1 MSMKGLVLSGGYGTR
16 LRPLTH
22 TGPKQLIPIA
32 NKPNILYC
40 IEDLRDA
47 GITEIGIILGN
58 VMPEKVQEFLGDG
71 SRLGLS
77 FTYIVQ
83 GEPKGIAH
91 AVHCAKEFMGDDP
104 FIVYLGDNLLKSG
117 IQAIPKKMRDENADC
132 VISLMPVK
140 EPQRFGIAELSPD
153 GKDVLRTVEK
163 PKEPK
168 SNLAVIGVYAFNSS
182 FFEVYPK
189 LKPSW
194 RNEMEITDAISQLI
208 DSGFKVVPHRVE
220 GWWKDTG
227 KPEDI
232 LEANHLILD
241 GVEELNEGRVEDGA
255 TVVGRVKV
263 GKGTVITGRSVVRGP
278 SIVGENCR
286 IGPNAYIGPYTAIG
300 DKCQISAAEVD
311 DSIVM
316 DGSTI
321 NVERKFVRSMI
332 GKESKILSSNGLL
345 PKGERL
351 VVGENTT
358 LYL

>member
-1 MSMKGLVLSGGYGTR
+1 MKGLVLSGGYGTR

-32 NKPNILYC
+32 NKPNIQYC

-47 GITEIGIILGN
+47 GIKKIGVILGN

-71 SRLGLS
+71 AKFGVNI
-77 FTYIVQ
+77 TYIVQ

-91 AVHCAKEFMGDDP
+91 AVNCAKDFMGSEP
-104 FIVYLGDNLLKSG
+104 FIVYLGDNLLKNG
-117 IQAIPKKMRDENADC
+117 IKAIPRKMVSEKADC
-132 VISLMPVK
+132 VISLCAVS
-140 EPQRFGIAELSPD
+140 EPQRYGIAELSAD
-153 GKDVLRTVEK
+153 GKTVLRAVEK
-163 PKEPK
+163 PREPK
-168 SNLAVIGVYAFNSS
+168 SNLAVIGVYAFNGS

-189 LKPSW
+189 LRPSW
-194 RNEMEITDAISQLI
+194 RNEFEITDAISLLI
-208 DSGFKVVPHRVE
+208 DSGYKVIPHQVE

-241 GVEELNEGRVEDGA
+241 GIEANNEGRVENGA
-255 TVVGRVKV
+255 SVIGRVRI

-278 SIVGENCR
+278 AIIGENCK

-300 DKCQISAAEVD
+300 DRCAVSSSEIE

-316 DGSTI
+316 DDSVI
-321 NVERKFVRSMI
+321 DVERKLVRSMI
-332 GKESKILSSNGLL
+332 GKSSRILSASSLL
-345 PKGERL
+345 PKGGRL
-351 VVGENTT
+351 VVGENTVIH
-358 LYL
+358 L

>member
-1 MSMKGLVLSGGYGTR
+1 MKGLVLSGGYGTR

-47 GITEIGIILGN
+47 GIIDIAVILGN

-71 SRLGLS
+71 SKFGVKI
-77 FTYIVQ
+77 TYIVQ
-83 GEPKGIAH
+83 GEPKGIAQ
-91 AVHCAKEFMGDDP
+91 AVSLSKDFMGKEP
-104 FIVYLGDNLLKSG
+104 FVMYLGDNLLKNG
-117 IQAIPKKMRDENADC
+117 IRAIPKLMLEEKADC

-140 EPQRFGIAELSPD
+140 EPQRYGIAELAPD
-153 GKDVLRTVEK
+153 GKKVLRTVEK

-168 SNLAVIGVYAFNSS
+168 SNLAVIGVYAFNET
-182 FFEVYPK
+182 FFKVYPK

-194 RNEMEITDAISQLI
+194 RNEYEITDAITLLI
-208 DSGFKVVPHRVE
+208 EGGYKVVPHMVE

-241 GVEELNEGRVEDGA
+241 GIESSNEGKVEDGA
-255 TVVGRVKV
+255 SVVGRVKI
-263 GKGTVITGRSVVRGP
+263 GKGAVIMGKSVVKGP
-278 SIVGENCR
+278 SIIGEDAK

-300 DKCQISAAEVD
+300 DRCQISNAEVD

-316 DGSTI
+316 EDAVVDI
-321 NVERKFVRSMI
+321 DKKIVRSMI
-332 GKESKILSSNGLL
+332 GKGSKILSANGML

-351 VVGENTT
+351 IVGENTT
-358 LYL
+358 IML

>member
-1 MSMKGLVLSGGYGTR
+1 MKGLVLSGGYGTR

-32 NKPNILYC
+32 NKPNVLYC
-40 IEDLRDA
+40 IEDLREA
-47 GITEIGIILGN
+47 GIDDIGVILGN

-71 SRLGLS
+71 SKFGVR

-91 AVHCAKEFMGDDP
+91 AVNCAKEFMGNDS
-104 FIVYLGDNLLKSG
+104 FVVYLGDNLLKNG
-117 IQAIPKKMRDENADC
+117 IKAIPKKMVDENADC
-132 VISLMPVK
+132 VISLTPVK
-140 EPQRFGIAELSPD
+140 EPQRYGIAELSSD
-153 GKDVLRTVEK
+153 GKSVLRTVEK
-163 PKEPK
+163 PREPK
-168 SNLAVIGVYAFNSS
+168 SNLAVIGVYAFDSS
-182 FFEVYPK
+182 FFKVYPK

-194 RNEMEITDAISQLI
+194 RNEFEITDAISMLI
-208 DSGFKVVPHRVE
+208 DAGYKVVPHQVE

-241 GVEELNEGRVEDGA
+241 GIETLNEGKVEEGS
-255 TVVGRVKV
+255 TVVGRVRI
-263 GKGTVITGRSVVRGP
+263 GSGTVVMGRSVVRGP
-278 SIVGENCR
+278 VIIGKNVK
-286 IGPNAYIGPYTAIG
+286 IGPNAYVGPYTAIG
-300 DKCQISAAEVD
+300 DGCHIAAAEVD

-316 DGSTI
+316 DEAII
-321 NVERKFVRSMI
+321 NVERKIVRSLI
-332 GKESKILSSNGLL
+332 GKGSQILSSTGLL

-351 VVGENTT
+351 VLGENTT

>member
-1 MSMKGLVLSGGYGTR
+1 MKGLVLSGGYGTR

-47 GITEIGIILGN
+47 GITDIGIILGN

-71 SRLGLS
+71 SKFGVR

-91 AVHCAKEFMGDDP
+91 AVNCAKDFMGDDP
-104 FIVYLGDNLLKSG
+104 FIVYLGDNLLKNG
-117 IQAIPKKMRDENADC
+117 IGAIPKKMTDEKADC

-140 EPQRFGIAELSPD
+140 EPQRYGIAELSPD
-153 GKDVLRTVEK
+153 GKNVVRCVEK

-182 FFEVYPK
+182 FFKVYPK

-194 RNEMEITDAISQLI
+194 RNEMEITDAISLLI
-208 DSGFKVVPHRVE
+208 DSGYKVAPHHVV

-241 GVEELNEGRVEDGA
+241 SIQPSNAGKVEEGA
-255 TVVGRVKV
+255 TVMGRVKI
-263 GKGTVITGRSVVRGP
+263 GAGTVIMASSVVRGP
-278 SIVGENCR
+278 AIIGENCR
-286 IGPNAYIGPYTAIG
+286 IGPKAYIGPYTAVG
-300 DKCQISAAEVD
+300 DSCQISHAEID
-311 DSIVM
+311 DSIIM
-316 DGSTI
+316 DESV
-321 NVERKFVRSMI
+321 VEVEHKLVRTMV
-332 GKESKILSSNGLL
+332 GKGSKILSSAGLI

>member
-1 MSMKGLVLSGGYGTR
+1 MKGLVLSGGYGTR

-47 GITEIGIILGN
+47 GIIDIAVILGN

-71 SRLGLS
+71 SKFGVKI
-77 FTYIVQ
+77 TYIVQ
-83 GEPKGIAH
+83 GEPKGIAQ
-91 AVHCAKEFMGDDP
+91 AVSLSKDFMGKEP
-104 FIVYLGDNLLKSG
+104 FVMYLGDNLLKNG
-117 IQAIPKKMRDENADC
+117 IRAIPKVMLEDKADC

-140 EPQRFGIAELSPD
+140 EPQRYGIAELAPD
-153 GKDVLRTVEK
+153 GKKVLRTVEK

-168 SNLAVIGVYAFNSS
+168 SNLAVIGVYAFNES
-182 FFEVYPK
+182 FFKVYPK

-194 RNEMEITDAISQLI
+194 RNEYEITDAISLLI
-208 DSGFKVVPHRVE
+208 DEGYKVVPHMVE

-241 GVEELNEGRVEDGA
+241 GIESSNGGKVEDGA
-255 TVVGRVKV
+255 SVVGRVRI
-263 GKGTVITGRSVVRGP
+263 GKGAVIMGKSVVKGP
-278 SIVGENCR
+278 AIIGENAK

-300 DKCQISAAEVD
+300 DRCQISNAEVD

-316 DGSTI
+316 EDTVVD
-321 NVERKFVRSMI
+321 VEKKIVRSMI
-332 GKESKILSSNGLL
+332 GKGSRIISANGLI

-351 VVGENTT
+351 IVGENTT

>member
-1 MSMKGLVLSGGYGTR
+1 MKGLVLSGGYGTR

-32 NKPNILYC
+32 NKPNIQYC

-47 GITEIGIILGN
+47 GITDIGIILGN

-71 SRLGLS
+71 KKFGVK

-91 AVHCAKEFMGDDP
+91 AVWCAKDFMGDEP
-104 FIVYLGDNLLKSG
+104 FVMYLGDNLLKNG
-117 IQAIPKKMRDENADC
+117 IKAIPKKMVDEKADC

-140 EPQRFGIAELSPD
+140 EPQRYGIAELTPD
-153 GKDVLRTVEK
+153 GKKVIRTVEK

-168 SNLAVIGVYAFNSS
+168 SNLAVIGVYAFNAT
-182 FFEVYPK
+182 FFKVYPK

-194 RNEMEITDAISQLI
+194 RNEMEITDAISLLI
-208 DSGFKVVPHRVE
+208 DSGYKVVPHHVE

-241 GVEELNEGRVEDGA
+241 GIQSSNAGKVEDGA
-255 TVVGRVKV
+255 SVVGRVKI
-263 GKGTVITGRSVVRGP
+263 GNGTVVFGRSVIKGP
-278 SIVGENCR
+278 SIIGEDCK
-286 IGPNAYIGPYTAIG
+286 IGPGAYVGPYTAIG
-300 DKCQISAAEVD
+300 DRCVISKAEVD

-316 DGSTI
+316 DDTTI
-321 NVERKFVRSMI
+321 EVERKLVRSMV
-332 GKESKILSSNGLL
+332 GKGTKILSANGLV
-345 PKGERL
+345 PKGDRL

-358 LYL
+358 VYL

>member
-1 MSMKGLVLSGGYGTR
+1 MKGLVLSGGYGTR

-32 NKPNILYC
+32 NKPNIQYC
-40 IEDLRDA
+40 IEDLRNA

-71 SRLGLS
+71 SKFGAR

-91 AVHCAKEFMGDDP
+91 AVNCAKEFMGGDS
-104 FIVYLGDNLLKSG
+104 FIVYLGDNLLKNG
-117 IQAIPKKMRDENADC
+117 IGPIPQKMKDENADC

-140 EPQRFGIAELSPD
+140 EPQRYGIAELSPD

-168 SNLAVIGVYAFNSS
+168 SNLAVIGVYAFNPT

-194 RNEMEITDAISQLI
+194 RNEMEITDAISLLI
-208 DSGFKVVPHRVE
+208 NDGYKVIPHHVE

-241 GVEELNEGRVEDGA
+241 GIEGRNDGKVEDGA
-255 TVVGRVKV
+255 TIVGRVKI
-263 GKGTVITGRSVVRGP
+263 GAGTVVMGRSVIRGP
-278 SIVGENCR
+278 AIVGENCR
-286 IGPNAYIGPYTAIG
+286 IGPNAYIGPYTAVG
-300 DKCQISAAEVD
+300 DRCQISAAEIED
-311 DSIVM
+311 TIVM

-332 GKESKILSSNGLL
+332 GKESKILSSSGLL

-358 LYL
+358 IYL

>member
-1 MSMKGLVLSGGYGTR
+1 MKGLVLSGGYGTR

-40 IEDLRDA
+40 IEDLRVA
-47 GITEIGIILGN
+47 GITDIGIILGN

-71 SRLGLS
+71 SKFGVKL
-77 FTYIVQ
+77 TYIVQ

-91 AVHCAKEFMGDDP
+91 AVNCAKHFIGQEP
-104 FIVYLGDNLLKSG
+104 FVVYLGDNLLKNG
-117 IQAIPKKMRDENADC
+117 IKTIPEKMVKEKADC
-132 VISLMPVK
+132 VISLCPVK
-140 EPQRFGIAELSPD
+140 EPQRYGIAELSAD
-153 GKDVLRTVEK
+153 GKSVQRTVEK
-163 PKEPK
+163 PREPK
-168 SNLAVIGVYAFNSS
+168 SNLAVIGVYAFNQT
-182 FFEVYPK
+182 FFKVYPK

-194 RNEMEITDAISQLI
+194 RNEYEITDAITQLI
-208 DSGFKVVPHRVE
+208 DSGYKVVPHHVE

-241 GVEELNEGRVEDGA
+241 GIESLNEGTVDEGA
-255 TVVGRVKV
+255 TIVGRVRI
-263 GKGTVITGRSVVRGP
+263 GKGTIVSGRSVIRGP
-278 SIVGENCR
+278 SIVGENCK
-286 IGPNAYIGPYTAIG
+286 IGPDAYVGPYTSIG
-300 DKCQISAAEVD
+300 DRCHVSSAEID

-316 DGSTI
+316 EDTTI
-321 NVERKFVRSMI
+321 NVERKLVRSMI
-332 GKESKILSSNGLL
+332 GKGSKILSSNGQI

-358 LYL
+358 VYL

>member
-1 MSMKGLVLSGGYGTR
+1 MKGLVLSGGYGTR

-47 GITEIGIILGN
+47 GITDIGIILGT

-71 SRLGLS
+71 SKYGVK

-91 AVHCAKEFMGDDP
+91 AVNCAKEFMGEEQ
-104 FIVYLGDNLLKSG
+104 FVVYLGDNLLKNG
-117 IQAIPKKMRDENADC
+117 IRAIPEKMQKERADC
-132 VISLMPVK
+132 VISLMQVK
-140 EPQRFGIAELSPD
+140 DPQRYGIAELSPD
-153 GKDVLRTVEK
+153 GKVVLRCVEK

-168 SNLAVIGVYAFNSS
+168 SNLAVIGVYAFNHT
-182 FFEVYPK
+182 FFEGYPR
-189 LKPSW
+189 LRPSS
-194 RNEMEITDAISQLI
+194 RNEMEITDAITLLI

-241 GVEELNEGRVEDGA
+241 RIQSCNEGKIQDEA
-255 TVVGRVKV
+255 TVVGRVKI
-263 GKGTVITGRSVVRGP
+263 GKGTVIFGKSVIRGP
-278 SIVGENCR
+278 AIIGEDCR
-286 IGPNAYIGPYTAIG
+286 LGPSAYVGPYSAIG
-300 DKCQISAAEVD
+300 DRCQITLAEVD

-316 DGSTI
+316 DDAI
-321 NVERKFVRSMI
+321 IDVERKLVRSMV
-332 GKESKILSSNGLL
+332 GKGTKIMNANGLL
-345 PKGERL
+345 PKGHRL

-358 LYL
+358 IFL

>member
-1 MSMKGLVLSGGYGTR
+1 MKGLVLAGGYGTR

-32 NKPNILYC
+32 NKPNIQYC
-40 IEDLRDA
+40 IEDLREA
-47 GITEIGIILGN
+47 GITDIGVVLGN

-71 SRLGLS
+71 SRFGVRIS
-77 FTYIVQ
+77 YIVQ

-91 AVHCAKEFMGDDP
+91 AVNCAKEFMGDDE
-104 FIVYLGDNLLKSG
+104 FVVYLGDNLLKNG
-117 IQAIPKKMRDENADC
+117 IKAITKKMKDNRADC

-140 EPQRFGIAELSPD
+140 EPQRYGIAELSPD
-153 GKDVLRTVEK
+153 GKKVLRCVEK

-168 SNLAVIGVYAFNSS
+168 SNLAVIGVYSFNSK
-182 FFEVYPK
+182 FFEMYPK

-194 RNEMEITDAISQLI
+194 RNEMEITEAISLLI
-208 DSGFKVVPHRVE
+208 DSGYKVLPHHVE

-241 GVEELNEGRVEDGA
+241 GVEAENLGKVEDGA
-255 TVVGRVKV
+255 TVVGRVKI
-263 GKGTVITGRSVVRGP
+263 GKGTVIYGRSVVRGP
-278 SIVGENCR
+278 AIIGENSR
-286 IGPNAYIGPYTAIG
+286 IGPSAYVGPYTAIG
-300 DKCQISAAEVD
+300 DRCLVSKAEVD

-316 DGSTI
+316 DDTVI
-321 NVERKFVRSMI
+321 DVERKLVRSMI
-332 GKESKILSSNGLL
+332 GRGSRILSANGLL

-358 LYL
+358 IYL

>member
-1 MSMKGLVLSGGYGTR
+1 MKGLVLAGGFGTG

-47 GITEIGIILGN
+47 GITDIGVILGN
-58 VMPEKVQEFLGDG
+58 MMPEKVQEFLGDG
-71 SRLGLS
+71 SKFGVKI
-77 FTYIVQ
+77 TYIVQ

-91 AVHCAKEFMGDDP
+91 AVNCSKEFMGDNP
-104 FIVYLGDNLLKSG
+104 FIVYLGDNLLKNG
-117 IQAIPKKMRDENADC
+117 IEAIPKKMVEAKADC

-140 EPQRFGIAELSPD
+140 EPQRYGIAELSED
-153 GKDVLRTVEK
+153 GKSVLRTVEK

-168 SNLAVIGVYAFNSS
+168 SNLAVIGIYAFNSS
-182 FFEVYPK
+182 FFEIYPK

-194 RNEMEITDAISQLI
+194 RNEMEITDAISLLI
-208 DSGFKVVPHRVE
+208 DSGYSVLSHQVE

-227 KPEDI
+227 RPEDI

-241 GVEELNEGRVEDGA
+241 GIESTNEGEVKDGSS
-255 TVVGRVKV
+255 VVGRVV
-263 GKGTVITGRSVVRGP
+263 IGKGTVITGRSVVRGP
-278 SIVGENCR
+278 AIIGEDCK
-286 IGPNAYIGPYTAIG
+286 IGPNAYIGPYTAVG
-300 DKCQISAAEVD
+300 DRCHISFAEVD

-316 DGSTI
+316 DDARLE
-321 NVERKFVRSMI
+321 VRRKLMRSMI
-332 GKESKILSSNGLL
+332 GKGSRVLSAENLVPSGT
-345 PKGERL
+345 RL
-351 VVGENTT
+351 IIGENTT

>member
-1 MSMKGLVLSGGYGTR
+1 MKGLVLAGGYGTR

-32 NKPNILYC
+32 NKPNIQYC

-47 GITEIGIILGN
+47 GITDIGIILGN
-58 VMPEKVQEFLGDG
+58 MMPEKVQEFLGDG
-71 SRLGLS
+71 SKFGVR

-91 AVHCAKEFMGDDP
+91 AVNCAKEFIGNDE
-104 FIVYLGDNLLKSG
+104 FIVYLGDNLLKNG
-117 IQAIPKKMRDENADC
+117 IRAIPKKMGEEKADC
-132 VISLMPVK
+132 VISLTPVK
-140 EPQRFGIAELSPD
+140 EPQRYGLAELSPD
-153 GKDVLRTVEK
+153 GKKVLRTVEK

-182 FFEVYPK
+182 FFKVYPK

-194 RNEMEITDAISQLI
+194 RNEMEITDAISLLI
-208 DSGFKVVPHRVE
+208 EEGYKVIPHRVD

-241 GVEELNEGRVEDGA
+241 GIESLNEGRVDDGA
-255 TVVGRVKV
+255 SVVGRVRI
-263 GKGTVITGRSVVRGP
+263 GKGAVITGSSVVRGP
-278 SIVGENCR
+278 AIIGENCK

-300 DKCQISAAEVD
+300 DRCKVASAEID

-316 DGSTI
+316 EDSVI
-321 NVERKFVRSMI
+321 DVERKIVRSMI
-332 GKESKILSSNGLL
+332 GKASHVLNANGLI

-351 VVGENTT
+351 VVGENTV
-358 LYL
+358 LHL

>member
-1 MSMKGLVLSGGYGTR
+1 MKGLVLSGGYGTR

-47 GITEIGIILGN
+47 GITDIGIILGN

-71 SRLGLS
+71 SKFGVKI
-77 FTYIVQ
+77 TYIVQ
-83 GEPKGIAH
+83 GEPKGIAQ
-91 AVHCAKEFMGDDP
+91 AVSLSKDFMGKEP
-104 FIVYLGDNLLKSG
+104 FVMYLGDNLLKSG
-117 IQAIPKKMRDENADC
+117 IRAIPKKMSEEKADC

-140 EPQRFGIAELSPD
+140 EPQRYGIAELAPD
-153 GKDVLRTVEK
+153 GKKVLRTVEK

-168 SNLAVIGVYAFNSS
+168 SNLAVIGVYAFNES
-182 FFEVYPK
+182 FFKVYSK

-194 RNEMEITDAISQLI
+194 RNEYEITDAITLLI
-208 DSGFKVVPHRVE
+208 DSGYRVVPHMVE

-241 GVEELNEGRVEDGA
+241 RMEGKNEGVVEDGA
-255 TVVGRVKV
+255 TVVGRVTI
-263 GKGTVITGRSVVRGP
+263 GKGTTVMGRSVVRGP
-278 SIVGENCR
+278 CIVGENCK

-300 DKCQISAAEVD
+300 DRCVIAAAEVD

-316 DGSTI
+316 DDTTV
-321 NVERKFVRSMI
+321 NVERKIVRSMI
-332 GKESKILSSNGLL
+332 GKGSKILSTNGLI